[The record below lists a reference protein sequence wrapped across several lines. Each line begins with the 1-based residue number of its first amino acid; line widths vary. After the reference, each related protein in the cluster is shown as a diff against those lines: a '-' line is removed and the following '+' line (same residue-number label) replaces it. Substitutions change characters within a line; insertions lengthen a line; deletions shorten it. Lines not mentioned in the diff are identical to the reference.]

1 MFKIKEFEKIYT
13 LLNLNEK
20 KRAQEI
26 LISLRTRLALHPDYL
41 FLMSLYLKEDKRY
54 YLSIDSSLLSIK
66 IDNDFEF
73 LKKRNFT
80 KSSDELVKQRY
91 LLLIDLFKEINIPEL
106 LQLTNFTLESN
117 DHLKFIKHIN
127 QIMPGIRLKLK

>member
-1 MFKIKEFEKIYT
+1 MFRITEFEKIYS
-13 LLNLNEK
+13 LLKSNEK
-20 KRAQEI
+20 KKAQEI

-41 FLMSLYLKEDKRY
+41 FLMSLYLKQDERY

-66 IDNDFEF
+66 IDNDLEF

-80 KSSDELVKQRY
+80 KSSGELVKQRY

-117 DHLKFIKHIN
+117 DHLKFIEYIN
-127 QIMPGIRLKLK
+127 QIMPGIRLKKK